1 MLQSDWLRYSLS
13 IEIEDEH
20 LPRFC
25 IFSTNFPRN
34 VGRCEL
40 AMVMSAI
47 TTSTTAVN
55 FMFYLSFVLFEA

>member
-20 LPRFC
+20 LLRFC
-25 IFSTNFPRN
+25 IFSNNFSRIM
-34 VGRCEL
+34 GRCEL
-40 AMVMSAI
+40 AMVMSAM

-55 FMFYLSFVLFEA
+55 FMFCLSFVLFEA